1 MKNLLIT
8 TALIGAFATSASA
21 QTADGVTIFREMADP
36 MELHASSF
44 IGTRV
49 YASEAAYEGTE
60 ADGMQDGWEDIGEVN
75 DVILTRDGQVAA
87 VLVDIGGFLGIG
99 ERQVAV
105 DMDALS
111 FVVDS
116 ATADDP
122 DDYFLVMTA
131 ARANLEAAPEYHW
144 DTTATGIALPD
155 PVADIADTPAAGDA
169 TSAVGAT
176 APARQATVRDG
187 YVVAAPEMLTV
198 DKLTGAEVYD
208 STDAHIGEVSTL
220 VVNTEGGMDHA
231 IIDVGGFLG
240 IGAKPVALALDQID
254 ILMEDG
260 GSDLRVYVPMTKEQ
274 LEGLPTFEG

>member
-21 QTADGVTIFREMADP
+21 QTADGVTIFRDMADP

-49 YASEAAYEGTE
+49 YASEAAYEDTE
-60 ADGMQDGWEDIGEVN
+60 ANGMQDGWEDIGEIN

-105 DMDALS
+105 DMGALR
-111 FVVDS
+111 FVTDS
-116 ATADDP
+116 ATPDDP

-131 ARANLEAAPEYHW
+131 ARANLEDAPEYHW
-144 DTTATGIALPD
+144 DSAATSVAPPD
-155 PVADIADTPAAGDA
+155 PAAAIIDPAAPGEA
-169 TSAVGAT
+169 APAVGAT
-176 APARQATVRDG
+176 APAHEVTVRDG

-231 IIDVGGFLG
+231 VIDVGGFLG
-240 IGAKPVALALDQID
+240 IGAKPVALPLDQID
-254 ILMEDG
+254 ILMEED

-274 LEGLPTFEG
+274 LKGLPKFEG